1 MMRRSVLILPLAVVL
16 ALPVPAEEGPQT
28 ADGAGEVVL
37 LPGGQEA
44 VLQDVISN
52 VPGPE
57 GMTLRFRFVSAAIAP
72 GGGLDFE
79 GASAALQYLCD
90 SYALPR
96 VDDFG
101 PAPAQIILSLSDVP
115 VPFGEA
121 APDAVQY
128 FESYRIEDGACQWEM
143 F

>member
-1 MMRRSVLILPLAVVL
+1 MRRPFLILPLAALL
-16 ALPVPAEEGPQT
+16 ALPALTQEGPQVT
-28 ADGAGEVVL
+28 DGAGEVVA
-37 LPGGQEA
+37 LPSGQEV

-57 GMTLRFRFVSAAIAP
+57 GMTLRFRFVSPAVAP

-79 GASAALQYLCD
+79 AASEAMQYLCD

-96 VDDFG
+96 VPEFG
-101 PAPAQIILSLSDVP
+101 PAPEQIVISLSDMAL
-115 VPFGEA
+115 PFGEA
-121 APDAVQY
+121 APEAVQF
-128 FESYRIEDGACQWEM
+128 FESYRIEEGACQWEM

>member
-1 MMRRSVLILPLAVVL
+1 M
-16 ALPVPAEEGPQT
+16 
-28 ADGAGEVVL
+28 
-37 LPGGQEA
+37 
-44 VLQDVISN
+44 
-52 VPGPE
+52 
-57 GMTLRFRFVSAAIAP
+57 
-72 GGGLDFE
+72 DFE

-96 VDDFG
+96 VDTFG
-101 PAPAQIILSLSDVP
+101 PPPAQIILSLSDVP

-128 FESYRIEDGACQWEM
+128 FESYRIENGTCQWEM